1 MPTCTQCKRD
11 FEGEGPLCATC
22 MSAAPAAAPV
32 LVTPG
37 PGLAAPA
44 TLVLVGLNAAMF
56 LYMVAKGASLTH
68 PTAQQILLYGASFG
82 PLTLGSQWWRMITA
96 VFVHIG
102 LVHLLVNEWCLWDLG
117 FMAEQLYGPRTFLAV
132 YLLSGL
138 TGSLVSV
145 AYNPHIVSAGASGAI
160 FGIAGALITTLHFGH
175 IPAPRKALRASVIS
189 LIVFAGFNLVYGF
202 QKGGIDNGAHV
213 GGLFAG
219 LILGAVLSRDF
230 SAEPRQSRSMHVW
243 AIPLFAVAL
252 LAATLG
258 VRHANA
264 ALVGLS
270 HAEQTLARGDRKGGQ
285 QELEALVRAHPNYG
299 DAWMALAEVDMRLDR
314 PKDGEHA
321 LKMAAE
327 ADPKNEAPLRMLA
340 ILYMN
345 TNRYQEAADVMARM
359 AQANPK
365 DVDAYVNRGVALNR
379 LDKPQEAIESFKK
392 AVELNPKL
400 PIAWYNLGL
409 SDMSVKKYDDAI
421 VAFQKVTAMVPSDAD
436 AWIWLSNAYQQKGM
450 NREANQAYERGYELR
465 VQNARRQQQQQQQPQ
480 QQPQQ

>member
-1 MPTCTQCKRD
+1 MPKCTQCKREY
-11 FEGEGPLCATC
+11 EGEGPLCDAC
-22 MSAAPAAAPV
+22 MSAAPGPV
-32 LVTPG
+32 RMVLTPG
-37 PGLAAPA
+37 PGLSAPA

-56 LYMVAKGASLTH
+56 LYMVAKGASLMH
-68 PTAQQILLYGASFG
+68 PNAQQILRFGASFG
-82 PLTLGSQWWRMITA
+82 PLTLGSQWWRMLSAI
-96 VFVHIG
+96 FVHIG
-102 LVHLLVNEWCLWDLG
+102 LVHLLINEWCLWDLG

-138 TGSLVSV
+138 TGTLVSV

-189 LIVFAGFNLVYGF
+189 LIVFAVFNLAYGF

-230 SAEPRQSRSMHVW
+230 TATPAHPRSMHVW
-243 AIPLFAVAL
+243 AIPLYAVL
-252 LAATLG
+252 LFGATLG

-264 ALVGLS
+264 PLVARS
-270 HAEQTLARGDRKGGQ
+270 QAEERLARGDVKGGK
-285 QELEALVRAHPNYG
+285 QELEALVREHPKYG
-299 DAWMALAEVDMRLDR
+299 DGWMALAELDLRLNL
-314 PKDGEHA
+314 PKDAEHA

-327 ADPKNEAPLRMLA
+327 ADPKNEAPLRLLA

-345 TNRYQEAADVMARM
+345 TNRFQEAADIIKRM
-359 AQANPK
+359 TEANPK

-400 PIAWYNLGL
+400 PVAWYNLGL
-409 SDMSVKKYDDAI
+409 SEMSVKQYDGAI
-421 VAFQKVTAMVPSDAD
+421 AAFQKVTTMVPDDAD

-450 NREANQAYERGYELR
+450 SREANQAYEKGYELR
-465 VQNARRQQQQQQQPQ
+465 VQRARQMQQQQQQRQ
-480 QQPQQ
+480 QQ